1 LLLSHI
7 PENRVIETAHE
18 RARMERYKV
27 ENEMKEEAQG
37 WKHKMNEEIDRM
49 FLELTPTQ
57 DEMDHLSKAYQ
68 DFKIVV
74 D

>member
-1 LLLSHI
+1 
-7 PENRVIETAHE
+7 
-18 RARMERYKV
+18 MERYKV